1 MAADQLQLAIVA
13 ANTVTL
19 VVGGFVTLL
28 AFRAQRRTNSS
39 SLRALSAGL
48 GCITGGT
55 MLGGLLHQSG
65 FVPLLVG
72 VTVHSISIAAGF
84 LLLAWSLFGSD
95 DAVFERRIPVPRDG
109 S

>member
-1 MAADQLQLAIVA
+1 MTADGLQLAVVV

-28 AFRAQRRTNSS
+28 AVRAYRRTGSR

-55 MLGGLLHQSG
+55 LLGGLLHQSG
-65 FVPLLVG
+65 FAPLLVG
-72 VTVHSISIAAGF
+72 VAVQSGSIALGF
-84 LLLAWSLFGSD
+84 LLLAWSLFGPD
-95 DAVFERRIPVPRDG
+95 TVFERRLTVSRDEQ
-109 S
+109 

>member
-1 MAADQLQLAIVA
+1 MTADGLQLAVVV

-28 AFRAQRRTNSS
+28 AVRAYRRTGSR

-55 MLGGLLHQSG
+55 LLGGLLHQSELAS
-65 FVPLLVG
+65 LLVG
-72 VTVHSISIAAGF
+72 VTVHSASIALGF
-84 LLLAWSLFGSD
+84 LLLAWSLFGP
-95 DAVFERRIPVPRDG
+95 DAAFEPQLTTSRDEQ
-109 S
+109 